1 MAFDYAQIDP
11 TFTPGRPVAL
21 VGKVAIVPMSGPISF
36 EAPPSWAAFM
46 GMSTTG
52 GLCAVLATLAR
63 ATEIEAV
70 VIDLHCPGGSS
81 FGVTDFESAFD
92 TLKKAGKKVYSIAH
106 DMAASLGMLPLTL
119 ADEAVATPSAVLGYM
134 GSRNAF
140 PHYDVSKP
148 LKRDGIE
155 TFLPAFPGGKGAGVD
170 PGMGLPDDWKKAEMA
185 AAESVAMPYFN
196 AMANARGLDPQALI
210 KFNAY
215 AITPQAALSAGL
227 IDGIETFPAFLARV
241 LTAHNGSAPAVL
253 GGGMEDDDMATTTT
267 TISTPPTVITPQP
280 AAATYAEL
288 VSAVGKDDTAL
299 IVHCLEASLT
309 IGQAKAEKERRTI
322 EAAAQKDAADKKAMA
337 DQVEAL
343 TAQVATLTSELAD
356 AKAKKVP
363 GVSGVT
369 ASAPVAGAVNAGTP
383 TTFEAAAQSCM
394 VAAKNNRNQAT
405 YMAAKKFP
413 HLASEYMLAGEPA
426 LNLREE

>member
-36 EAPPSWAAFM
+36 DAPPSWAAFM

-52 GLCAVLATLAR
+52 GLCAVLGTLAR

-81 FGVTDFESAFD
+81 FGVTDFEAAFA
-92 TLKKAGKKVYSIAH
+92 TLKQAGKKVYSIAH

-134 GSRNAF
+134 GSRNAY

-148 LKRDGIE
+148 LERDGVK
-155 TFLPAFPGGKGAGVD
+155 TFLPAFPAGKGAGVD

-196 AMANARGLDPQALI
+196 AMASARGLDPQDLI

-215 AITPQAALSAGL
+215 AITPQAALAARL

-241 LTAHNGSAPAVL
+241 LTAHNGSAPAIFGPGQEV
-253 GGGMEDDDMATTTT
+253 DDMSTNTPPAPPAPPAP
-267 TISTPPTVITPQP
+267 STPQ
-280 AAATYAEL
+280 AATYADL
-288 VSAVGKDDTAL
+288 VSTLGKGDTDL
-299 IVHCLEASLT
+299 IVACLDQKLSLD
-309 IGQAKAEKERRTI
+309 QAKALKATR
-322 EAAAQKDAADKKAMA
+322 EA
-337 DQVEAL
+337 EAL
-343 TAQVATLTSELAD
+343 TAKEAAEKKALADQVATLTQQVATLTTELAE
-356 AKAKKVP
+356 AKSKKVP
-363 GVSGVT
+363 GVAGVT
-369 ASAPVAGAVNAGTP
+369 ASAPSAGAVNTGTP

-394 VAAKNNRNQAT
+394 AAAKNNKNQAV
-405 YMAAKKFP
+405 YMASRKFP

-426 LNLREE
+426 LTLRDE